1 MKIIE
6 ILIKKL
12 IKFSMLI
19 KVILKIKKIIMKL
32 NDEADFVMSF
42 NVN

>member
-6 ILIKKL
+6 ILINKL

-19 KVILKIKKIIMKL
+19 KVILKIKKIIMKFL
-32 NDEADFVMSF
+32 TVLI
-42 NVN
+42 VIVII

>member
-19 KVILKIKKIIMKL
+19 KVILKIKKIIMKFL
-32 NDEADFVMSF
+32 TVLI
-42 NVN
+42 VTVII

>member
-6 ILIKKL
+6 ILMKKL

-19 KVILKIKKIIMKL
+19 KVILKIKKIIMKFL
-32 NDEADFVMSF
+32 TVLI
-42 NVN
+42 VIVII

>member
-1 MKIIE
+1 MVMKIIE

-19 KVILKIKKIIMKL
+19 KVILKIKKIIMKFL
-32 NDEADFVMSF
+32 TVLI
-42 NVN
+42 VTVII